1 MAIVASLL
9 LALIVAV
16 LTLSPVPVGVSGIS
30 HLDKLAH
37 VLALAAVTAPLA
49 WRFPRWW
56 WVVALGGLAYG
67 GVIEIV
73 QPLTGRSAEWGDFLA
88 DGIGAFAGAGL
99 AFAGRL
105 RWPATLAG
113 RGPVDNDTRHPG
125 RVGSLSFTVTR
136 PASTV
141 PSTVHGAA
149 SSGDGPPLPPALLAR
164 CAARRG

>member
-16 LTLSPVPVGVSGIS
+16 LTLSPATPGPEGIP
-30 HLDKLAH
+30 HIDKLAH
-37 VLALAAVTAPLA
+37 LLAFAAVAAPLA
-49 WRFPRWW
+49 WRFPRHWRAM
-56 WVVALGGLAYG
+56 ALCGLAYG

-73 QPLTGRSAEWGDFLA
+73 QPFTGRSAEWGDFLA

-105 RWPATLAG
+105 RWPAALAG
-113 RGPVDNDTRHPG
+113 RGPVDNDTRRPG